1 MNISMIKLQ
10 TTVLA
15 SLVLMAGC
23 GPNTPSSTSSL
34 STDERLTRLEAA
46 IAKLGTTTGITDA
59 SRSNTL
65 STGASASPSSSSTE
79 ANPVKDVKIS
89 PETVRVK
96 VGQTGS
102 MDLVLLV
109 MANDQT
115 SVVKNFSLFT
125 LSSSDSSIA
134 SIDSSGQIKGLK
146 EGVAIITVKL
156 GTVSKTVG
164 VIVEAASASASP
176 SPSPSPSAA
185 ATASPSPTPT
195 PSPSASATT
204 DPLGVKAVSV
214 DPESYSIKVNATA
227 FVNSILVELN
237 DGTQGLLNSRDKVTF
252 KSNDTSIASID
263 ASGVIV
269 AVAIGSTTI
278 TVTYKGVSKT
288 FPVTVISA
296 T

>member
-10 TTVLA
+10 TAALA
-15 SLVLMAGC
+15 SLILMAGC

-34 STDERLTRLEAA
+34 STEERLSKLEAA
-46 IAKLGTTTGITDA
+46 VAKLGTTTGTTDA
-59 SRSNTL
+59 SRSSTL
-65 STGASASPSSSSTE
+65 ASGASASPVSSE
-79 ANPVKDVKIS
+79 ANPVKDIKIS

-134 SIDSSGQIKGLK
+134 SIDSSGQIKGVK
-146 EGVAIITVKL
+146 EGVAIITLKL
-156 GTVSKTVG
+156 GTLSKTVG
-164 VIVEAASASASP
+164 VIVEAASAS
-176 SPSPSPSAA
+176 
-185 ATASPSPTPT
+185 PSPTPT
-195 PSPSASATT
+195 PAATATPTPTPTPSATATPNT
-204 DPLGVKAVSV
+204 DPLGVKSIGV
-214 DPESYSIKVNATA
+214 DPETYSIKLNATA
-227 FVNSILVELN
+227 FISGILVTLN
-237 DGTQGLLNSRDKVTF
+237 DGTQGLLNNRSNVTF
-252 KSNDTSIASID
+252 KSADESIASVD
-263 ASGVIV
+263 ASGVIL
-269 AVAIGSTTI
+269 ALGLGTTNI

-288 FPVTVISA
+288 FPVTVVAA